1 VRILLARHIV
11 NVVWLAGDVHYAQVT
26 DLDPNGDGIV
36 DFYEFISGPL
46 SAAFGRP
53 VPPNPDLKPKTI
65 YSEGGFAN
73 FGKIT
78 VDGNNLHLA
87 IIDDTG
93 KSRFERTIQAQR

>member
-1 VRILLARHIV
+1 
-11 NVVWLAGDVHYAQVT
+11 VHYAQVT
-26 DLDPNGDGIV
+26 DLDPDGDGLA

-53 VPPNPDLKPKTI
+53 VPPNLDLKPKTI

-93 KSRFERTIQAQR
+93 KPRFERTIQAQR